1 MDEDVAR
8 EWLDHPA
15 VRVARTMSRWPE
27 GGTLALLEELG
38 KVLDAQE
45 ELRDKGIDFPTL
57 AAKAVEVRIDG
68 EESQAAKDAILWAIH
83 SGLDPEVS
91 ARIFDL
97 DVDRVEAWRRSTVR
111 NPDYPTLG
119 ILELH
124 DAGMSVGAIASQLD
138 VHRLSVRRTLER
150 NGRTPRYGY
159 TRLTAEEQGEIRDLK
174 SKGFKLREIS
184 QKLGVTIDQVKSATR
199 ERASKIAMMVTPI
212 MISFGPQMGIT
223 RTVDATMRL
232 VA

>member
-1 MDEDVAR
+1 VDEGVVRD
-8 EWLDHPA
+8 WLEHPA

-57 AAKAVEVRIDG
+57 AAKAVEVRVDG

-97 DVDRVEAWRRSTVR
+97 DVERVEAWRRSTVR
-111 NPDYPTLG
+111 NPDYPTLA

-124 DAGMSVGAIASQLD
+124 DAGMSVTAIANQLD

-159 TRLTAEEQGEIRDLK
+159 TRLTAEQQDEVRDLK
-174 SKGFKLREIS
+174 SRGFKLRDIAE
-184 QKLGVTIDQVKSATR
+184 KLGVTIDQVKSATR
-199 ERASKIAMMVTPI
+199 KRTEKAAMMITPI
-212 MISFGPQMGIT
+212 MVAFGPQMGIT
-223 RTVDATMRL
+223 RTIDSALRL